1 MENIIANSS
10 NNSEIEKFTQADPN
24 NPSWHWL
31 TSLAVWLSSVFLIG
45 IFQFAFVLGFLVYQN
60 VTAGGFSVADAMTN
74 LQAMDLG
81 SILKTDSSVMFWAV
95 SSVIIAHIFTLALA
109 WVVITRFGKDSFR
122 ESLGWSQKQFN
133 IWNSVI
139 TVGLFYILAVVLTKI
154 FGQQEDEFSR
164 MLSSSREIVYAI
176 AIIAT
181 FSAPIVEEV
190 VYRGLIFS
198 SFYKQF
204 GGAVAVVVATFLF
217 AGVHYPQYWGNYAGL
232 IAITTLSFVIT
243 MIRFKTK
250 SILPCIVLHTIFNA
264 SQSILLLL
272 QPWLEAA
279 VAEPKAAFFYFFK

>member
-1 MENIIANSS
+1 MENIIDNSS
-10 NNSEIEKFTQADPN
+10 NNSEIENFIQPNPN

-31 TSLAVWLSSVFLIG
+31 TSLVVWFSSVFLIA
-45 IFQFAFVLGFLVYQN
+45 IFQFLFVLTYLVYQN
-60 VTAGGFSVADAMTN
+60 VTVGGFSVADALTN

-81 SILKTDSSVMFWAV
+81 LILKTDASAMFWAV
-95 SSVIIAHIFTLALA
+95 SSVIIAHIFTFGMA
-109 WVVITRFGKDSFR
+109 WMIITRLGKDSFR

-133 IWNSVI
+133 VWNSLI
-139 TVGLFYILAVVLTKI
+139 TVGLFYILAVVLTMI
-154 FGQQEDEFSR
+154 FGEQEDEFSR
-164 MLSSSREIVYAI
+164 MLKSSREIIYAI

-198 SFYKQF
+198 SFYKKF
-204 GGAVAVVVATFLF
+204 GGAVAVVVATLLF

-250 SILPCIVLHTIFNA
+250 SILPCIVLHAIFNA
-264 SQSILLLL
+264 SQSALLLL
-272 QPWLEAA
+272 QPWLESM
-279 VAEPKAAFFYFFK
+279 VAPQSGINN